1 MLFIKFTL
9 KFMITYI
16 IFIVF
21 IFSYFK
27 SFYIINRV
35 LKKLRN

>member
-1 MLFIKFTL
+1 MLFIKFIL

-16 IFIVF
+16 IFILF
-21 IFSYFK
+21 IFYYFK

-35 LKKLRN
+35 LR